1 MKSSPV
7 TRWAAPAE
15 RRPDLMPTRLYEP
28 EAFSGGP
35 TRLVGPGRDA
45 MTEPLRSGDR
55 AVAGADEYGGMVA
68 EWLVPL
74 GVVSLLP
81 PRIARWMRAR

>member
-1 MKSSPV
+1 
-7 TRWAAPAE
+7 
-15 RRPDLMPTRLYEP
+15 
-28 EAFSGGP
+28 
-35 TRLVGPGRDA
+35 